1 MGTAAGGG
9 GHRRCVGSLKVLQVE
24 RELGF
29 NAYLIAHQTS
39 ALELRHLAGILRP
52 ATLSKVG

>member
-9 GHRRCVGSLKVLQVE
+9 GHRRCVGSVEVLQVE

-29 NAYLIAHQTS
+29 SAYLVANQAY
-39 ALELRHLAGILRP
+39 ALELRDLVGILRP
-52 ATLSKVG
+52 AVLPKVC